1 MKLEIERDLELIS
14 LIGMTRANNNFHH
27 TNEANKYD

>member
-14 LIGMTRANNNFHH
+14 LMEMTRTNNNFHH
-27 TNEANKYD
+27 TNETNKYN

>member
-1 MKLEIERDLELIS
+1 MKLEIERDLE

-27 TNEANKYD
+27 TNEANKCD

>member
-27 TNEANKYD
+27 TNDTDKYD